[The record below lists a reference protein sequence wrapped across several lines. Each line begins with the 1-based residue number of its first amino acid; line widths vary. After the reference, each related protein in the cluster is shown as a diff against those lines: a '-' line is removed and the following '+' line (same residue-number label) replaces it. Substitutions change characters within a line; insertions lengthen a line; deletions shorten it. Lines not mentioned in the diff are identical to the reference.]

1 MSECAQDR
9 LQVGV
14 LWFLLF
20 TGADRFALRAD
31 TKVD

>member
-1 MSECAQDR
+1 MSGCAQDS
-9 LQVGV
+9 LQAGI

-31 TKVD
+31 TEVD